1 MNLFSEKIFSLGS
14 SLGIV
19 SKIRN
24 YLSITL
30 KINYLPRL
38 IKRDSAFKC
47 FYCQKLLE
55 LNHFIYEHLNDN
67 RFDNR
72 IENIVLAC
80 QSCNNRKT
88 NDPEMKE
95 KALQKLK
102 ENESGNC
109 KREKISEN
117 EDFSDEMPTEM
128 KVGKKNLKITHQH
141 INKQITTD
149 GFISESDAIYSS
161 AYRCIE
167 ETGHGSVQ
175 CSRNYVKILTSG
187 AGPFKIVRD
196 ENKRKIIVKRNDN
209 FDDNLRGEK

>member
-1 MNLFSEKIFSLGS
+1 MMQFSKNIYPLGVSLGFFK
-14 SLGIV
+14 
-19 SKIRN
+19 KIKN
-24 YLSITL
+24 YLSIAL
-30 KINYLPRL
+30 KIRYLPQL
-38 IKRDSAFKC
+38 VKLDGGFKC

-67 RFDNR
+67 RLDNR

-88 NDPEMKE
+88 NDLDM
-95 KALQKLK
+95 KALAMQKLE
-102 ENESGNC
+102 ENENRSSNC
-109 KREKISEN
+109 KREKNYEN
-117 EDFSDEMPTEM
+117 ENFTDEMPTEM
-128 KVGKKNLKITHQH
+128 KVGKKNLKITRQH

-161 AYRCIE
+161 AYRCID

-175 CSRNYVKILTSG
+175 CSRNYVKILTSS

-196 ENKRKIIVKRNDN
+196 ENNRKIIVKRNVY
-209 FDDNLRGEK
+209 